1 MITPQEYV
9 DLVKV
14 RYEAVSK
21 PTKAAEMSA
30 YMRNL
35 FPYLGINKPERTS
48 IDKTL
53 LPLVKEIVSEDFLEK
68 TVILCWEKDE
78 REYQYF
84 AIDLLQKYF
93 SYLSPKIMTTL
104 KMIAMKK
111 SWWDSIDTLA
121 TKIVSKLV
129 AKFPELQETIDE
141 YSVHENLWLRRV
153 AIIYQIPFKK
163 KTDEKRLFQYCLY
176 NAQDKDFF
184 IRKAIGWALRDYTR
198 SNPQAVIDFVSK
210 HEDIL
215 SPLSKREALRKIIF

>member
-1 MITPQEYV
+1 MTPQEYI
-9 DLVKV
+9 DLVSA
-14 RYEAVSK
+14 RYEQVSN

-35 FPYLGINKPERTS
+35 FPYLGINKPERAS

-53 LPLVKEIVSEDFLEK
+53 PPLVKEAVNEDFLEK
-68 TVILCWEKDE
+68 TVVLCWEKDE

-84 AIDLLQKYF
+84 AIELLQKYF
-93 SYLSPKIMTTL
+93 KVLSPNIMSTLTT
-104 KMIAMKK
+104 IAIKK

-121 TKIVSKLV
+121 TKIVCKLV

-141 YSVHENLWLRRV
+141 YSVHENLWLRRI

-184 IRKAIGWALRDYTR
+184 IRKAIGWALRDYTK
-198 SNPQAVIDFVSK
+198 SNPQAVIDFVSE

-215 SPLSKREALRKIIF
+215 SPLSKREALRKIVF

>member
-1 MITPQEYV
+1 MTSQEYV
-9 DLVKV
+9 DMVKV
-14 RYEAVSK
+14 RYEEASN

-35 FPYLGINKPERTS
+35 FPYLGINKPERAN
-48 IDKTL
+48 INKTL
-53 LPLVKEIVSEDFLEK
+53 LLLVKDIVNEDFLEK
-68 TVILCWEKDE
+68 TLILCWEKDE

-84 AIDLLQKYF
+84 AMDLLQKYF
-93 SYLSPKIMTTL
+93 SHLSPNMINTLTT
-104 KMIAMKK
+104 IAMKK

-129 AKFPELQETIDE
+129 AKFPKLKEIIDE
-141 YSVHENLWLRRV
+141 YSVHENLWLRRI

-184 IRKAIGWALRDYTR
+184 IRKSNWLGFKGLYQKQPTSSDRLCEQARGYTF
-198 SNPQAVIDFVSK
+198 AT
-210 HEDIL
+210 
-215 SPLSKREALRKIIF
+215 